1 MNIARAV
8 QYDAQTRLT
17 AGPVPGAARER
28 PGVVVSMQ
36 IAATRRENL
45 RAFDALVDGMRD
57 VRAGGR
63 LTKRPAN
70 LAYRHRV
77 NLLQGHLS

>member
-1 MNIARAV
+1 MHIARMV
-8 QYDAQTRLT
+8 QFDSQTGQTEGSAPR
-17 AGPVPGAARER
+17 AAHER
-28 PGVVVSMQ
+28 FGVVVSMQ
-36 IAATRRENL
+36 VAATRRENL